1 MSKYTCNR
9 CGKFKTNCRK
19 SFWQHQNRTK
29 KCGPNRIIRESQEN
43 HIESQENHIESQEN
57 HEEAQVVVSNTTC
70 CYCSKVFATNSN
82 MNRHKRLYCK
92 VKKQKEKE
100 EREKGLIQKLLEK
113 VQTLEDKVTKQQQ
126 QQQQQQTQQTTI
138 NNITNNNTN
147 IQNIQN
153 NNNSQNTQNIQLPQ
167 MTPTELMRL
176 IAHLMIRDD
185 YKEGLEK
192 SVSLY
197 ANHPSGPAY
206 GSIEALGRK
215 EKWCLKDGEL
225 KLFNKVIEKL
235 NREVN
240 MRALEQVNR
249 EALFWREHANIPCAK
264 GRLPVLEQALV
275 EIREAN
281 PCEKECLAETE
292 ATIRNGT
299 VYREAGEDI
308 RELKEMDVID
318 KRLIKECKSKEEN
331 NKELQ
336 LMVTHFV
343 ENNLMCPGYGECN
356 FRTVY
361 DVFCKTNKGLI
372 CDEKQFKKMLA
383 LKTYKFANDT
393 LKGWQIV

>member
-1 MSKYTCNR
+1 MKTEKCSRNRVIKDLERLPEDLERLTYDLEIPPEDLEIVNPKQCKYC
-9 CGKFKTNCRK
+9 K
-19 SFWQHQNRTK
+19 
-29 KCGPNRIIRESQEN
+29 
-43 HIESQENHIESQEN
+43 
-57 HEEAQVVVSNTTC
+57 
-70 CYCSKVFATNSN
+70 KVFTRVNN
-82 MNRHKRLYCK
+82 KNVHIKKYCA
-92 VKKQKEKE
+92 VKKKKEKE
-100 EREKGLIQKLLEK
+100 DRDKDELVQRLLEENRLLK
-113 VQTLEDKVTKQQQ
+113 EKAQQPH
-126 QQQQQQTQQTTI
+126 TVI
-138 NNITNNNTN
+138 NNNITNNTNN

-153 NNNSQNTQNIQLPQ
+153 NNTQNIQLPQ
-167 MTPTELMRL
+167 MTPTELLRL

-249 EALFWREHANIPCAK
+249 EALFWREHANIPSAK

-292 ATIRNGT
+292 ATLRNGT
-299 VYREAGEDI
+299 VYKEAGEDI
-308 RELKEMDVID
+308 KELKEMDVID
-318 KRLIKECKSKEEN
+318 KRLVKDCKSKEKN
-331 NKELQ
+331 NKKLQ
-336 LMVTHFV
+336 VIVRHFV

-356 FRTVY
+356 FANVY
-361 DVFCKTNKGLI
+361 DVFCKTNNGLI
-372 CDEKQFKKMLA
+372 CDENQFKKL
-383 LKTYKFANDT
+383 LTLQTYKFANGT
-393 LKGWQIV
+393 LKGWQLV